1 MFNLIKS
8 KKMKLFL
15 AVLAV
20 MSAAAVSSADSGSCG
35 SAGKCC
41 PGRDSSCLV
50 SGMQSNGRY
59 VDRPCYCDEGCLET
73 GDCCQDYKEAC
84 EIKGKSSVK
93 NTVYDSCSGGHWIE
107 SRLGSWLVFLCPNYY
122 AVMKLLLK
130 LS

>member
-1 MFNLIKS
+1 
-8 KKMKLFL
+8 MKLFL

-84 EIKGKSSVK
+84 EIKGKSVK
-93 NTVYDSCSGGHWIE
+93 NTVYDSCSGGHGI
-107 SRLGSWLVFLCPNYY
+107 GSWLFFVPTTMQLKP
-122 AVMKLLLK
+122 LLK